1 MANRV
6 VASKKWM
13 FSAETATSTCWP
25 MRAGERGWKRPTAL
39 AAVALVDSSAAS
51 GSPESTV
58 LASRRKCTMI
68 SEPSASINVTS
79 EVNRELSGTP
89 SLTIDASSK
98 SSGRMPMISGLP
110 SYERNA
116 GLSINDCGDR
126 ANECAPNVTV
136 SPSAST
142 CRSQMARRAQ
152 GTPYQR
158 CSGQDRGW
166 SMVS

>member
-58 LASRRKCTMI
+58 L
-68 SEPSASINVTS
+68 ASINVTS

-166 SMVS
+166 CDSSCRRPC